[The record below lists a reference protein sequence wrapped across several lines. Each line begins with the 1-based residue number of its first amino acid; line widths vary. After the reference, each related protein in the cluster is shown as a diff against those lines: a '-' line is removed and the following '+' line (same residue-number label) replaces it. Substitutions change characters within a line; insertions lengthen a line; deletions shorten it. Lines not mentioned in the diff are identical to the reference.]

1 MDASDEIREEQKAA
15 EEAGEIG
22 GETGQE
28 DMDPVERASAEHGGG
43 ESEGFEQAEE
53 LLEERATSDEAEGDP
68 FKDRGE
74 PEANPDPAT
83 HGDADEVQSDS
94 DPDPDSEA

>member
-1 MDASDEIREEQKAA
+1 VDANRELEEEQKAA

-22 GETGQE
+22 GKTGQE

-43 ESEGFEQAEE
+43 ESEGFEQAEQ
-53 LLEERATSDEAEGDP
+53 LL
-68 FKDRGE
+68 E